1 MDTNSKYSY
10 ADGKL
15 FAEGRIVVDF
25 VPILKSKRVILD
37 RGKKKFSYKIEIL
50 HPDRKPD
57 IVEVPDFHIKSWHD
71 ICGNCADAS
80 LSSIQRKRIREFL
93 EVQEAGMKEE
103 QYFAISGKGWRNIG
117 EGKVFSNGKT
127 IITYGIPPNVICADK
142 GVPVIAAEEY
152 CPDIQRWESVLAAV
166 RDAAPGVSMPLFM
179 MSMYDV
185 LKGIFM
191 DAGYPIEYICNLYG
205 ESGKGKSSLARTV
218 CSFAKALEFDE
229 RKSTIKNV
237 LEECEGCNVLVDDFH
252 PRKEAYK
259 KERQSGIK
267 DMLVRFVEK
276 DTSAPNIIITSE
288 YLDGYYSTQDR
299 EVQLFLEREVNW
311 EKLTFLQNNKI
322 FMDHIRTAFQVEVV
336 KNVKEIRK
344 FVRDFCFHE
353 DCVRNEAGSDGKRGH
368 RYSRYLCCVNE
379 IFNRFFLEKY
389 QLSFLAE
396 NIDEALMLQNQRQS
410 AHMEIIR
417 KIEKYN
423 SYVIAVW
430 HMIRSEI
437 LHIEH
442 DLRHFRPSDDN
453 ICISGN
459 DEIAVSHGALLNG
472 MCIYLRTKNLNMK
485 DVIRDL
491 KNADLILTYNS
502 KGNRDLTKISHN
514 QHYYHIDGYRLERH
528 CKILEGIE

>member
-1 MDTNSKYSY
+1 MGTNSKYSQM
-10 ADGKL
+10 DGKL
-15 FAEGRIVVDF
+15 LAEGRIVANF
-25 VPILKSKRVILD
+25 VPVLKSKRVILN
-37 RGKKKFSYKIEIL
+37 RGEKNFSYNIEIF
-50 HPDRKPD
+50 HPDREPD
-57 IVEVPDFHIKSWHD
+57 IVEVPDFHIRSWHD
-71 ICGNCADAS
+71 ICSNCADAS
-80 LSSIQRKRIREFL
+80 LSSIQRKLIREFL
-93 EVQEAGMKEE
+93 EVQEAGMDEE
-103 QYFAISGKGWRNIG
+103 QYFAISGKGWQNIR
-117 EGKVFSNGKT
+117 EGNVFSNGKT
-127 IITYGIPPNVICADK
+127 VITCGIPPNVIFVDQD
-142 GVPVIAAEEY
+142 VPVIAAEEY
-152 CPDIQRWESVLAAV
+152 SPDIQGWESILVAV
-166 RDAAPGVSMPLFM
+166 RDVAPGVSMPLFM

-185 LKGIFM
+185 LKGIFK

-205 ESGKGKSSLARTV
+205 ESGKGKSSLARTI
-218 CSFAKALEFDE
+218 CSFMRTLEFDE

-276 DTSAPNIIITSE
+276 DTSAPNIIVTSE

-311 EKLTFLQNNKI
+311 EKLTFLQNNKN
-322 FMDHIRTAFQVEVV
+322 FLENIRTAFQVEVV
-336 KNVKEIRK
+336 RNAEEIRK
-344 FVRDFCFHE
+344 FVRDFCSCE
-353 DCVRNEAGSDGKRGH
+353 DHTRNIEGSDRKRGH

-379 IFNRFFLEKY
+379 VFNRFFLEKY
-389 QLSFLAE
+389 HLQFLSG
-396 NIDEALMLQNQRQS
+396 NIDEDIMLQNQRQS
-410 AHMEIIR
+410 DHMEIIR
-417 KIEKYN
+417 KIEQYN

-430 HMIRSEI
+430 HMIRSEV

-442 DLRHFRPSDDN
+442 DMRHFRPSDDN

-459 DEIAVSHGALLNG
+459 NEIAVSHGALLNG

-491 KNADLILTYNS
+491 KNADLLFTYNS

-514 QHYYHIDGYRLERH
+514 YRYYHIDGYRLEKH